1 MNASMFIDAVGLVD
15 TDLIEEYVRK
25 DNRLRS
31 RRPRKVRRYLIASV
45 AAVISVVL
53 ILAMLVT
60 TLPLVY
66 VFNHDDVD
74 NQFVRAI
81 DRVIFPLDDT
91 DSEIKKEDLILD
103 WTQWQ
108 MTEQV
113 FNALGAGSE
122 DSLIDQMMEQQQ
134 GLAGEALQSLGK
146 LLQKLYEYYLKYKD
160 SIQPLPDEE
169 TSESE
174 SESETES
181 ENESE
186 TEAETTVKAN
196 ITKDGIK
203 YTLSDTGDYYVV
215 NGLAG
220 NDTVVIIPDHV
231 NGIPV
236 KEIAPEAFD
245 REEEITEVHI
255 PNGVEK
261 IGYSAFG
268 HCYKLKV
275 VRMPEYLTVIDGDLF
290 IDCYQL
296 EEITLPEGVEKIGSY
311 AFCRCQSL
319 PSINIPETVVSIGE
333 RAFFGCNNL
342 KTIDLPDHMD
352 FIGSQAFYGSLG
364 GCDMVIPEGFSRIE
378 SSAFYTCGI
387 VSAYVPDG
395 VTEIGRHAFEDCK
408 KLVSLS
414 LPSSL
419 KKIEEQGFYKLEQLK
434 TIEFRGTMAE
444 WNQIILERGAIWGGT
459 VIVCTDGEIVIQD

>member
-15 TDLIEEYVRK
+15 TDLIEEYVRL
-25 DNRLRS
+25 DNSLRS
-31 RRPRKVRRYLIASV
+31 RRPKKGRRYLIALSV
-45 AAVISVVL
+45 AAISMVL
-53 ILAMLVT
+53 ILALLVT

-74 NQFVRAI
+74 NPFIKAV

-91 DSEIKKEDLILD
+91 DSEIKKEDLMLD

-122 DSLIDQMMEQQQ
+122 DSVIDQMMGEQQ
-134 GLAGEALQSLGK
+134 GLVGETLQSLGK
-146 LLQKLYEYYLKYKD
+146 LLERLYEYYLKHKD
-160 SIQPLPDEE
+160 RIQTLPDEE
-169 TSESE
+169 TRESE

-181 ENESE
+181 ES
-186 TEAETTVKAN
+186 EAETAVKAN
-196 ITKDGIK
+196 IIKDGIR

-215 NGLAG
+215 NGLEG

-255 PNGVEK
+255 PSGVEK
-261 IGYSAFG
+261 IGYRAFG

-311 AFCRCQSL
+311 AFYRCQSL

-333 RAFFGCNNL
+333 RAFFGCHNL

-352 FIGSQAFYGSLG
+352 FIGSQSFYGSLG

-419 KKIEEQGFYKLEQLK
+419 KKIESQGFYKLEQLK

-444 WNQIILERGAIWGGT
+444 WNQIILEEGAIWGGT

>member
-15 TDLIEEYVRK
+15 ADLIEEYVRK
-25 DNRLRS
+25 DNSLRS
-31 RRPRKVRRYLIASV
+31 SKPRRGRRYLVALA
-45 AAVISVVL
+45 AAVVSIML
-53 ILAMLVT
+53 IFALLVT
-60 TLPLVY
+60 TLPLLY
-66 VFNHDDVD
+66 VFNHDKVD
-74 NQFVRAI
+74 NPFVGAI
-81 DRVIFPLDDT
+81 DRVIFPLDAE
-91 DSEIKKEDLILD
+91 DSEIKREDLMLD
-103 WTQWQ
+103 WTQWP
-108 MTEQV
+108 MTEQI

-122 DSLIDQMMEQQQ
+122 NSVIDHMMSDQQ
-134 GLAGEALQSLGK
+134 GLVGEAIQNLGK
-146 LLQKLYEYYLKYKD
+146 LLERLYEYYLKHKD

-174 SESETES
+174 SETETES
-181 ENESE
+181 ES
-186 TEAETTVKAN
+186 EAETDVKTN

-203 YTLSDTGDYYVV
+203 YTLSETGDYYVV
-215 NGLAG
+215 DGLAG

-236 KEIAPEAFD
+236 KEIAPEAFEY
-245 REEEITEVHI
+245 EEEITEVQI
-255 PNGVEK
+255 PSGVEK
-261 IGYSAFG
+261 IGYRAFG

-275 VRMPEYLTVIDGDLF
+275 VRMPEYLTEIDGDLF
-290 IDCYQL
+290 TDCYAL
-296 EEITLPEGVEKIGSY
+296 EEITLPKGVEKIGSY
-311 AFCRCQSL
+311 AFYRCQSL

-333 RAFFGCNNL
+333 RAFFCCHNL
-342 KTIDLPDHMD
+342 KTIDLPDHME

-378 SSAFYTCGI
+378 SSAFYTCGM

-408 KLVSLS
+408 KLTSLS

-419 KKIEEQGFYKLEQLK
+419 KKIESQGFYKLEQLK
-434 TIEFRGTMAE
+434 TIEFRGTMSQ
-444 WNQIILERGAIWGGT
+444 WNQVILEEGAIWGGT